1 MISVRDV
8 CAAHPGG
15 GRVLHDVALDV
26 EAGAVTALIGPNGA
40 GKSTLLA
47 VMARLL
53 EPEQGQVLL
62 DGRDV
67 RRTPGAQTARRM
79 AVLRQDTSLA
89 VRLTVRELVALGRF
103 PHSAGRL
110 TDVDREL
117 VARAVEDV
125 DLVDLADRRLDR
137 LSGGQRQRAHLAMAL
152 CQVSGGQVGPGGVD
166 AGEGGYLLLDEPLAA
181 LDLKHSVQVMRL
193 LRRRARERGLT
204 VVVVVHDVNFA
215 AAHADRVVAMADGR
229 VVRSGPTEDVITG
242 PVLAALYGTEVTV
255 HELDGQRFA
264 AYHA

>member
-8 CAAHPGG
+8 CASHPGG
-15 GRVLHDVALDV
+15 GRVLHDVTLDV

-67 RRTPGAQTARRM
+67 RRTPGAETARRL

-152 CQVSGGQVGPGGVD
+152 CQISGGDGSEDDG
-166 AGEGGYLLLDEPLAA
+166 GGYLLLDEPLAA
-181 LDLKHSVQVMRL
+181 LDLKHSVRVMRL

-229 VVRSGPTEDVITG
+229 VVRSGPTADVITG